1 MKIATPSF
9 AFRLRVIERL
19 LRCRFWKSGPSR
31 GPPIVS
37 LSTLGGVSILITSA
51 PKSASCRT
59 QVGPART
66 RERSSTRKRESAVEA
81 GTWGMAEDGIA
92 DQCDRYDNLY
102 GRRRNDRSRTE
113 LERNPRRR
121 GEALRE
127 LPDGILARARPRAA
141 LPDRVR
147 ARAHRKRL
155 SLLPHS
161 RGIRRRGPG
170 TLGRRGD
177 PGGNPAQ
184 RGERR
189 GLPRADVYHGHGA
202 APLQRG

>member
-1 MKIATPSF
+1 MKICTPSPF
-9 AFRLRVIERL
+9 LRLSVIERL
-19 LRCRFWKSGPSR
+19 LRCRFWKSGPSL
-31 GPPIVS
+31 GPPIGAS
-37 LSTLGGVSILITSA
+37 SPGGDSILITSA
-51 PKSASCRT
+51 PKSASWRT

-66 RERSSTRKRESAVEA
+66 RERSRMRKRERAVEA
-81 GTWGMAEDGIA
+81 GTWGMAEDGVA
-92 DQCDRYDNLY
+92 DRCDRYDNLY

-147 ARAHRKRL
+147 ERDHRPRS

-161 RGIRRRGPG
+161 RGLRRRAPAHH
-170 TLGRRGD
+170 RR
-177 PGGNPAQ
+177 
-184 RGERR
+184 
-189 GLPRADVYHGHGA
+189 GA
-202 APLQRG
+202 APGAPQQHPGQR

>member
-37 LSTLGGVSILITSA
+37 FSMLGGVSILITSA
-51 PKSASCRT
+51 PKSASWRT

-66 RERSSTRKRESAVEA
+66 RERSRMRKRERAVEA
-81 GTWGMAEDGIA
+81 GTWGMAEDRIA
-92 DQCDRYDNLY
+92 DRCDRYDNLY

-127 LPDGILARARPRAA
+127 
-141 LPDRVR
+141 
-147 ARAHRKRL
+147 
-155 SLLPHS
+155 
-161 RGIRRRGPG
+161 
-170 TLGRRGD
+170 
-177 PGGNPAQ
+177 
-184 RGERR
+184 
-189 GLPRADVYHGHGA
+189 
-202 APLQRG
+202 